1 MDLNFNTFQKHIH
14 EFNAD
19 QYNSFEDNFYEL
31 YLKLKQEEIEK
42 TKQLNAKFS
51 KNTYDKNKH
60 FKLNRNNSYGSE
72 FKKVCSFESIGDE
85 NDKLNI
91 IIRTYLNKI
100 STDTYEKVS
109 EQLIEKLIEIKNV
122 DMFTILSEEI
132 VNKCIYDNKYRDIY
146 ISLCSKIWSNKKIHY
161 NLINIEKENDQYYAV
176 YHENKH
182 PNYFKLGPF
191 ASVDQLKEI
200 IFKKLNFKNFF
211 IDFIQELYANKEID
225 LDDLDDN
232 QFFENKKKTM
242 LLVELLSILFIQKH
256 IQFDIINIII
266 IDLLHQN
273 DNFQIIKEIEFE
285 LLFVMI
291 KFIYEKNKTFKF
303 FEQKKIIVEF
313 KNILESI
320 LHNNKKLISKRSS
333 FFIENSIIIFSKILN
348 DEKYNVLD
356 NNNESIEDKI
366 IHDAKFGK
374 VFQFKLNLEKS
385 SLAIKKKC
393 IQQLTDDFLENTKNT
408 NILNCLKE
416 FDSTFVLFMEN
427 YLHKLIENIEDIIL
441 DIPNIQKNMIYFIN
455 ELQLSATIINKLEN
469 KINQL
474 QEEEDDDEDFSFR

>member
-1 MDLNFNTFQKHIH
+1 
-14 EFNAD
+14 
-19 QYNSFEDNFYEL
+19 
-31 YLKLKQEEIEK
+31 
-42 TKQLNAKFS
+42 
-51 KNTYDKNKH
+51 
-60 FKLNRNNSYGSE
+60 
-72 FKKVCSFESIGDE
+72 
-85 NDKLNI
+85 
-91 IIRTYLNKI
+91 
-100 STDTYEKVS
+100 
-109 EQLIEKLIEIKNV
+109 
-122 DMFTILSEEI
+122 
-132 VNKCIYDNKYRDIY
+132 
-146 ISLCSKIWSNKKIHY
+146 
-161 NLINIEKENDQYYAV
+161 
-176 YHENKH
+176 
-182 PNYFKLGPF
+182 
-191 ASVDQLKEI
+191 
-200 IFKKLNFKNFF
+200 
-211 IDFIQELYANKEID
+211 
-225 LDDLDDN
+225 
-232 QFFENKKKTM
+232 M